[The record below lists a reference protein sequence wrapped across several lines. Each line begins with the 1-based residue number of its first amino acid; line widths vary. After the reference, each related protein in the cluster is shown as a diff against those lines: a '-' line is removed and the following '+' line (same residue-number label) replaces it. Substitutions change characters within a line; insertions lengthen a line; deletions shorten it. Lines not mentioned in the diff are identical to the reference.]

1 MHIGNGRV
9 TRASFSNSLRNVPST
24 LSRKHLATFDVLID
38 TLLPAVA
45 GDGAAWTD
53 PGSELG
59 LTDRLPGLFER
70 LPHHQD
76 QKDLKLFLRLLRTR
90 TGGLALYGRPR
101 AFQTLFAHE
110 RADAIRRMEGHPTSL
125 IRGGVRALKTLV
137 GLLWVTTDDPAT
149 PPAIWETMGYPGP
162 DGAAPQVAKPIEV
175 TSITSDTVMTCDVVI
190 VGSGAGGGT
199 AAGVLSTAGLDVV
212 VVEAGGYLNESDF
225 THLESDAYAR
235 MYLDGALN
243 STADGGIIML
253 AGATLGGGTVINY
266 TTSFGTPPSIR
277 EEWDR
282 VAGFDSVFTG
292 EDYDRSIAA
301 VSNRLS
307 VNTDHGW
314 PSSRGQLMEKGLRA
328 LGWHVH
334 EMPRNATGCTEED
347 CGYCTMGCRIG
358 AKQSTLLTYLQDA
371 ADNGARIATGARVD
385 RVMTANGRATGIVGT
400 VDGVQL
406 TVEAKAVVLA
416 AGALNA
422 PAILLRSGLGGK
434 TAGRYLRLHPVT
446 AVWARFAERVDPWT
460 GVLQTRYSDEFADLD
475 GEGYGF
481 KFETA
486 PLHPLFPAAFIGW
499 EDGASFKR
507 DVLGLAHLD
516 VGGILLRDKGH
527 GRVTIRKDGSPVW
540 KYTLSK
546 VDQRHAR
553 EGVKRAAE
561 MYAAAGAEEILA
573 STMRPVRWR
582 PGAGSGLED
591 FVAGVDAIGYGSNQT
606 TYFSFHQMGSAR
618 MGSDPELSVVGS
630 DNQAHDTAGLYVMDG
645 SCFPTSSGVNPML
658 SIAAIAHRGASRLA
672 ADLS

>member
-1 MHIGNGRV
+1 LHIGNGRV

-59 LTDRLPGLFER
+59 LTDRLPDLFQR

-137 GLLWVTTDDPAT
+137 GLLWVTTDDPDT

-416 AGALNA
+416 AGALNT

-606 TYFSFHQMGSAR
+606 TYFTFHQMGSAR